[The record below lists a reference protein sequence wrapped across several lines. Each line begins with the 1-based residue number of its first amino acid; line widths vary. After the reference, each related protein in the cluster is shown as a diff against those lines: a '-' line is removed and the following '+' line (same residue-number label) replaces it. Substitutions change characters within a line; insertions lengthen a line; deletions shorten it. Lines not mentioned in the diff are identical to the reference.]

1 MKFKSKSILAAAVA
15 LTLSASAHA
24 VDITFDPTGTAGPSG
39 NITTAAIFDWSA
51 GNALSIGGDG
61 ITTGENL
68 RVLYQANL
76 TAVQDSTTFNVFSNG
91 AGGNF
96 FTVIASFTE
105 IATVGG
111 VGATFATDTSNNTA
125 VTATNF
131 FQICAQATI
140 GSNLA
145 GTGFGCSGGSVILSG
160 YVSSL
165 SSASFAVTDS
175 ATLTT
180 ALDQSANNV
189 NSYPKVFTV
198 TGSGATDITAT
209 ITSANANYFPTLA
222 SGSQFVFSFFNTSQI
237 VPYKQI
243 DPSALFSLNGSTATY
258 GGAGTANIGTMN
270 GGLADGSC
278 PTGFTC
284 GNDFMFQADANQS
297 FITRAVPE
305 PATVGLLGLGL
316 AAFGAFGRARRRKSA

>member
-1 MKFKSKSILAAAVA
+1 MKFKSKSILGAAVA
-15 LTLSASAHA
+15 LTLSVSAHA
-24 VDITFDPTGTAGPSG
+24 VIITFDPTGTAGAT
-39 NITTAAIFDWSA
+39 NDITTAAVFDWSA

-61 ITTGENL
+61 ITANEKL
-68 RVLYQANL
+68 QVLYQANL
-76 TAVQDSTTFNVFSNG
+76 TAVQDSSSVNVFSNG

-105 IATVGG
+105 IANAAGST
-111 VGATFATDTSNNTA
+111 ATFTTDASNNTA
-125 VTATNF
+125 ITATNF
-131 FQICAQATI
+131 FQICAQGAI

-160 YVSSL
+160 YVSSIA
-165 SSASFAVTDS
+165 SASFTISNANS
-175 ATLTT
+175 TT
-180 ALDQSANNV
+180 AALDQSANAV
-189 NSYPKVFTV
+189 NSYPTVFTA

-209 ITSANANYFPTLA
+209 IVTANANYFPTLA
-222 SGSQFVFSFFNTSQI
+222 NGSQFVFSFFNTSQV

-243 DPSALFSLNGSTATY
+243 DPSALFSLNGVTATY

-270 GGLADGSC
+270 GGLSDGTC

-297 FITRAVPE
+297 FITRQVPE
-305 PATVGLLGLGL
+305 PVSVGLLGLGL
-316 AAFGAFGRARRRKSA
+316 AAIGVVGRARRRKPA